1 MIGGIAHLP
10 SGSLTST
17 YTATEPRVL
26 LASVSQLVLPLNVQ
40 LLLPE
45 VVLALDHLMQ
55 GTCEAANP
63 RTTNHVVTGICWD

>member
-17 YTATEPRVL
+17 SIANEQRVL
-26 LASVSQLVLPLNVQ
+26 LASVSQLLVLPLNVQ

-55 GTCEAANP
+55 GTWEAANP
-63 RTTNHVVTGICWD
+63 

>member
-17 YTATEPRVL
+17 SIATEPRVL
-26 LASVSQLVLPLNVQ
+26 LASVSQLLVLPLNVQ

-55 GTCEAANP
+55 GTWEAANP
-63 RTTNHVVTGICWD
+63 